1 MSKYRL
7 VINVDLEFTESEH
20 MEEAVSLKRR
30 IMKLMGGFEETTP
43 AILKIQSDLRERR
56 GKLTKDISKMKFR
69 AN

>member
-56 GKLTKDISKMKFR
+56 GKLTKDISTMKFR
-69 AN
+69 A